1 MTFRLVPGQRW
12 YSTAEPELGLGT
24 IKKVDQR
31 ALELLFTK
39 AGMLRRYALTSAPLS
54 RAEFRVGDQIAAD
67 GVMHTVEEVEDRDGL
82 MHYRSNGAW
91 ISEPQ
96 LDDVQAASAADERLT
111 AGRIDTSA
119 RFAIRCEALARRA
132 LARSAPSW
140 GIGSARISLLP
151 HQLAVVEAALS
162 QPQPRVLLADEVGLG
177 KTIEAGLILARMI
190 ATGRAQ
196 RVLVL
201 LPEALMYQWF
211 VELLRRF
218 NLRFSIFDAERA
230 DSIEQSDETRNPFQD
245 DQFIL
250 TDLGFLTGSSKR
262 ARQIAAAGWDL
273 MVVDEAHHLAWTPQE
288 ASPEYALAEQLAIQT
303 PSVVLLTAT
312 PEQLGRSGP
321 FARLR
326 LLDPARYNDLAH
338 FEQEAQGFHAIS
350 QLAEK
355 LLDAG
360 KIDATTLKKLR
371 TVLHDEPDL
380 LPLID
385 SQPEPAARERLL
397 AALID
402 RHGTGR
408 VMYRNRRA
416 SVGGFPQRVVHLS
429 TLHLPHEDQDGYLAA
444 LREEFECDVGLR
456 PPPRPLTTQPAT
468 EADAAEA
475 IPPAVTAL
483 TRDPRLTWLVQL
495 IDRLA
500 PAKLLLICRTRA
512 KVELLEAALR
522 LKSGARVAR
531 FHEGLTLAQRDRNA
545 AYFAQEDGARV
556 LLCSEIGSEGRNF
569 QFAHHLVLWDIPADP
584 DLLEQRI
591 GRLDRIGQTADVELH
606 HAVLP
611 GSAQEALARWYV
623 EALDALRTSPA
634 DGRELYKRFG
644 ERVIDLALKHADGE
658 DTAGAPLTAL
668 IEETR
673 SAHQTLSQTIA
684 QGRDRLLEL
693 ATRHGDRGA
702 TLRAAL
708 AAGDERREDDDFVL
722 KLFEQYGIETEELGG
737 RNHRL
742 DPEYLSSEDFPW
754 PAEGAMTA
762 TFDRTVALSREDLP
776 LLRMDHPMVA
786 SAVELMISG
795 ETGNAAF
802 LVDPTLPPRS
812 AWITGV
818 FLLECIADRKL
829 DVERYLPPQPITI
842 TVDSKLAPRDYN
854 PLPQVITRSDDK
866 PVDLVKFRPIL
877 SALVPP
883 MKKAAEERAKADAQG
898 LIAAAME
905 RLNRELGAE
914 FERLRA
920 LQRVNPGVR
929 ESEVE
934 ALAWQLEA
942 LRAALP
948 QARVRLD
955 AIRLAVSPDFLRL
968 VPGGA
973 G

>member
-1 MTFRLVPGQRW
+1 MSFRLVPGQRW

-31 ALELLFTK
+31 SLELLFTK

-54 RAEFRVGDQIAAD
+54 RAEFRVGDLISAD
-67 GVMHTVEEVEDRDGL
+67 DRKLTVEAIEDRGGL
-82 MHYRSNGAW
+82 MHYRCGNEW
-91 ISEPQ
+91 IAEPQ
-96 LDDVQAASAADERLT
+96 LDDIQAASAADERLT
-111 AGRIDTSA
+111 AGRVDTNA
-119 RFAIRCEALARRA
+119 RFMVRTEALARRA
-132 LARSAPSW
+132 QARSAPCW
-140 GIGSARISLLP
+140 GIQGARVSLLP

-177 KTIEAGLILARMI
+177 KTIEAGLVLARMI

-201 LPEALMYQWF
+201 VPEALVYQWF
-211 VELLRRF
+211 IELMRRF
-218 NLRFSIFDAERA
+218 NLRFAIYDAERA
-230 DSIEQSDETRNPFQD
+230 DSIEQSDDARNPFQD
-245 DQFIL
+245 DQFVL
-250 TDLGFLTGSSKR
+250 TDLAFLTRNSKR
-262 ARQIAAAGWDL
+262 ARQVVEAGWDL
-273 MVVDEAHHLAWTPQE
+273 MVVDEAHHLAWSPEET
-288 ASPEYALAEQLAIQT
+288 SPEYALAEQLALQT

-312 PEQLGRSGP
+312 PEQLGRSGH

-338 FEQEAQGFHAIS
+338 FEREAQSYRHIS
-350 QLAEK
+350 ELGEALLGEGPLSADTVQGLRKVLADEPELLAEVRSDVDSALRLK
-355 LLDAG
+355 LLG
-360 KIDATTLKKLR
+360 
-371 TVLHDEPDL
+371 
-380 LPLID
+380 
-385 SQPEPAARERLL
+385 
-397 AALID
+397 ALID

-416 SVGGFPQRVVHLS
+416 SVGGFPSRVLHLDS
-429 TLHLPHEDQDGYLAA
+429 LHLPHEDQEDYLRA
-444 LREEFECDVGLR
+444 LREEFEADVGLR
-456 PPPRPLTTQPAT
+456 APPPPLTQQAPSA
-468 EADAAEA
+468 EDAAEVVH
-475 IPPAVTAL
+475 PAVLAL
-483 TRDPRLTWLVQL
+483 TRDPRLGWLVAL

-531 FHEGLTLAQRDRNA
+531 FHEGLSLAQRDRNA
-545 AYFAQEDGARV
+545 AFFAQADGARV

-569 QFAHHLVLWDIPADP
+569 QFAHHLVLWDVPADP

-591 GRLDRIGQTADVELH
+591 GRLDRIGQTGDVNIH

-611 GSAQEALARWYV
+611 GTAQEALARWYD
-623 EALDALRTSPA
+623 EALDAMRSSPA

-644 ERVIDLALKHADGE
+644 QRVIELALQHADGE
-658 DTAGAPLTAL
+658 DTAGAPLAAL
-668 IEETR
+668 IAETR
-673 SAHQTLSQTIA
+673 EAHHTLSQTIA

-702 TLRAAL
+702 LLRLSL
-708 AAGDERREDDDFVL
+708 AACDGRREDDEFVL
-722 KLFEQYGIETEELGG
+722 RLFEQFGVETEELGG

-742 DPEYLSSEDFPW
+742 DPEYLSTEEFPW
-754 PAEGAMTA
+754 PAEGAFSV
-762 TFDRTVALSREDLP
+762 TFDRDTALSRDDLP
-776 LLRMDHPMVA
+776 LLRLDHPMVA
-786 SAVELMISG
+786 GAIELMISG
-795 ETGNAAF
+795 ESGNAAF

-829 DVERYLPPQPITI
+829 DVERYLPPQPITV
-842 TVDSKLAPRDYN
+842 TVDSKLSPREYQ
-854 PLPQVITRSDDK
+854 PVAQVIARSDDK
-866 PVDLVKFRPIL
+866 PVDLARFRPIL
-877 SALVPP
+877 TQLVPP
-883 MKKAAEERAKADAQG
+883 MKKAAEARATALAAEIIDSASAQ
-898 LIAAAME
+898 MS
-905 RLNRELGAE
+905 RELGSE
-914 FERLRA
+914 LDRLRA
-920 LQRVNPGVR
+920 LKRVNPGVR
-929 ESEVE
+929 DSEIE
-934 ALAWQLEA
+934 ALSYQYES

-968 VPGGA
+968 SA

>member
-24 IKKVDQR
+24 IKKVDNR

-54 RAEFRVGDQIAAD
+54 RAEFRVGDQISSD
-67 GVMHTVEEVEDRDGL
+67 GSMHTVEEVEDRDGL
-82 MHYRSNGAW
+82 MHYQCKGEW

-111 AGRIDTSA
+111 AGRTDTAA

-132 LARSAPSW
+132 QARSAPSW
-140 GIGSARISLLP
+140 GINSARVSLLP

-177 KTIEAGLILARMI
+177 KTIEAGLILSRMI
-190 ATGRAQ
+190 AAGRAQ

-201 LPEALMYQWF
+201 VPEALMYQWF

-218 NLRFSIFDAERA
+218 NLRFSIYDAERA
-230 DSIEQSDETRNPFQD
+230 DSIEQSDDSRNPFQD

-250 TDLGFLTGSSKR
+250 TDLGFLTSNTKR
-262 ARQIAAAGWDL
+262 ARQIVDAGWDL
-273 MVVDEAHHLAWTPQE
+273 MVVDEAHHLAWSPEET
-288 ASPEYALAEQLAIQT
+288 SPEYALAEQLAIRSA
-303 PSVVLLTAT
+303 SVVLLTAT
-312 PEQLGRSGP
+312 PEQLGRSGH

-338 FEQEAQGFHAIS
+338 FEREAQSYSSIS
-350 QLAEK
+350 KLAEV
-355 LLDAG
+355 LLGDEQ
-360 KIDATTLKKLR
+360 IDAKTLKALR
-371 TVLHDEPDL
+371 AVLSDEAEL
-380 LPLID
+380 LSVISPHTDGI
-385 SQPEPAARERLL
+385 SRQRLL
-397 AALID
+397 GALID

-416 SVGGFPQRVVHLS
+416 SVGGFPQRVVHID
-429 TLHLPHEDQDGYLAA
+429 TLHLPHEDQESYLAG
-444 LREEFECDVGLR
+444 LRAEFETDVGLR
-456 PPPRPLTTQPAT
+456 PSPAPLTAQPIA
-468 EADAAEA
+468 EVGAAENA
-475 IPPAVTAL
+475 HPAVLAL
-483 TRDPRLTWLVQL
+483 TRDPRLQWLTAL
-495 IDRLA
+495 IERLA

-531 FHEGLTLAQRDRNA
+531 FHEGLSLAQRDRNA

-606 HAVLP
+606 HAILP
-611 GSAQEALARWYV
+611 GTAQEALARWYAD
-623 EALDALRTSPA
+623 ALDALRTSPA
-634 DGRELYKRFG
+634 DGRELFKRFG
-644 ERVIDLALKHADGE
+644 TQVIELALAHADGE
-658 DTAGAPLTAL
+658 DTAGAPLAAL

-673 SAHQTLSQTIA
+673 LAHQTLSKTIA
-684 QGRDRLLEL
+684 EGRDRLLEL
-693 ATRHGDRGA
+693 ATRHGDRGVV
-702 TLRAAL
+702 LRAAL
-708 AAGDERREDDDFVL
+708 AASDARRDDDDFVL
-722 KLFEQYGIETEELGG
+722 RLLEQFGIETEELSA
-737 RNHRL
+737 RTHRL
-742 DPEYLSSEDFPW
+742 DPEYLSTEEFPW
-754 PAEGAMTA
+754 PAEGAITA
-762 TFDRTVALSREDLP
+762 TFDRDVALSREDLP
-776 LLRMDHPMVA
+776 LLRQDHPLVTG
-786 SAVELMISG
+786 AVELLISG

-802 LVDPTLPPRS
+802 LVDATLPPRS
-812 AWITGV
+812 AWITAV

-842 TVDSKLAPRDYN
+842 TVDSKLAPRDYA
-854 PLPQVITRSDDK
+854 PTRQSITRSDDK
-866 PVDLVKFRPIL
+866 PVDLAKFRPIL

-883 MKKAAEERAKADAQG
+883 MKKAAEERATAEAQG
-898 LIAAAME
+898 LIAAAGE
-905 RLNRELGAE
+905 RLESELGGE
-914 FERLRA
+914 FERLAA
-920 LQRVNPGVR
+920 LKRVNPSVR
-929 ESEVE
+929 DSEIE
-934 ALAWQLEA
+934 AMAFQLDA

-968 VPGGA
+968 VA

>member
-1 MTFRLVPGQRW
+1 MSFRLVPGQRW

-24 IKKVDQR
+24 IKKVDNR

-54 RAEFRVGDQIAAD
+54 RAEFRVGDQISVD
-67 GVMHTVEEVEDRDGL
+67 GDMYDVEQTEDREGL
-82 MHYRSNGAW
+82 MFYCCGGQW
-91 ISEPQ
+91 IAEPQ

-111 AGRIDTSA
+111 AGRVDTSV

-132 LARSAPSW
+132 HARSAPSW
-140 GIGSARISLLP
+140 GINSARVSLLP

-177 KTIEAGLILARMI
+177 KTIEAGLILSKMI
-190 ATGRAQ
+190 ASGRAQ

-201 LPEALMYQWF
+201 VPEALMYQWF

-230 DSIEQSDETRNPFQD
+230 DSIEQSDDSKNPFED

-250 TDLGFLTGSSKR
+250 TDLGFLTGSPKR
-262 ARQIAAAGWDL
+262 ARQIVEAGWDL
-273 MVVDEAHHLAWTPQE
+273 MVVDEAHHLAWSPEET
-288 ASPEYALAEQLAIQT
+288 SPEYALAEQLALKT

-312 PEQLGRSGP
+312 PEQLGRSGH

-326 LLDPARYNDLAH
+326 LLDAARYNDLAH
-338 FEQEAQGFHAIS
+338 FEKEAQGYQAIS
-350 QLAEK
+350 K
-355 LLDAG
+355 LGEALLSDD
-360 KIDATTLKKLR
+360 KINAKALKSLR
-371 TVLHDEPDL
+371 TVLSDEAEL
-380 LPLID
+380 LD
-385 SQPEPAARERLL
+385 AVKADADGQTRQRLL
-397 AALID
+397 GALID

-408 VMYRNRRA
+408 VMYRNRRV
-416 SVGGFPQRVVHLS
+416 SVGGFPNRVVHLN
-429 TLHLPHEDQDGYLAA
+429 TLHLPHEDQEAYLAA
-444 LREEFECDVGLR
+444 LREEFETDVGLR
-456 PPPRPLTTQPAT
+456 TPPVPLTLQPAT
-468 EADAAEA
+468 EGEAADAVH
-475 IPPAVTAL
+475 PAVMAL
-483 TRDPRLTWLVQL
+483 TRDPRLQWLTQL
-495 IDRLA
+495 IDDLA

-531 FHEGLTLAQRDRNA
+531 FHEGLSLAQRDRNA
-545 AYFAQEDGARV
+545 AYFAQADGARV

-569 QFAHHLVLWDIPADP
+569 QFAHHLVLWDVPADP

-591 GRLDRIGQTADVELH
+591 GRLDRIGQSADVELH

-611 GSAQEALARWYV
+611 GTAQEALARWY
-623 EALDALRTSPA
+623 ADSLDALRTSPA
-634 DGRELYKRFG
+634 DGRELYQRFG
-644 ERVIDLALKHADGE
+644 ARVIELALAHADGE
-658 DTAGAPLTAL
+658 DTAGEPLSAL

-673 SAHQTLSQTIA
+673 VAHETLSQTIA

-693 ATRHGDRGA
+693 ATRFGDRGA
-702 TLRAAL
+702 LLRMAL
-708 AAGDERREDDDFVL
+708 AAGDTRRDEDDFVL
-722 KLFEQYGIETEELGG
+722 RLFEQYGIETEELGG

-754 PAEGAMTA
+754 PAEGPMTV
-762 TFDRTVALSREDLP
+762 TFDRDIALSREDLP
-776 LLRMDHPMVA
+776 LLRMDHPLV
-786 SAVELMISG
+786 SATIELLISG

-802 LVDPTLPPRS
+802 LIDPGLPPRS

-818 FLLECIADRKL
+818 FLLECIADRSL
-829 DVERYLPPQPITI
+829 DVERYLPPQPITVTI
-842 TVDSKLAPRDYN
+842 DSKLIPRDYA
-854 PLPQVITRSDDK
+854 PAPQAMTRSDDK
-866 PVDLVKFRPIL
+866 PVDLAKFRPIL

-883 MKKAAEERAKADAQG
+883 MKKAAEERATAEAQG
-898 LIAAAME
+898 LIAAAEE
-905 RLNRELGAE
+905 RLERELGGE
-914 FERLRA
+914 FERLSA
-920 LQRVNPGVR
+920 LKRVNPSVR
-929 ESEVE
+929 DSEIE
-934 ALAWQLEA
+934 ALAMQLTA

-955 AIRLAVSPDFLRL
+955 AIRLAVSPDFLKL
-968 VPGGA
+968 VA

>member
-24 IKKVDQR
+24 IKKVDNR

-54 RAEFRVGDQIAAD
+54 RAEFRVGDQIS
-67 GVMHTVEEVEDRDGL
+67 VEGEMLDVEDTQDREGL
-82 MHYRSNGAW
+82 MFYRCGESW

-111 AGRIDTSA
+111 AGRTDTSV

-132 LARSAPSW
+132 QARSAPSW
-140 GIGSARISLLP
+140 GINSARISLLP
-151 HQLAVVEAALS
+151 HQLAVVEAAIA

-177 KTIEAGLILARMI
+177 KTIEAGLILSKMI
-190 ATGRAQ
+190 ASGRAQ

-201 LPEALMYQWF
+201 VPEALMYQWF

-230 DSIEQSDETRNPFQD
+230 DSIEQSDDSKNPFQD

-262 ARQIAAAGWDL
+262 ARQIVEAGWDL
-273 MVVDEAHHLAWTPQE
+273 MVVDEAHHLAWSPEDT
-288 ASPEYALAEQLAIQT
+288 SPEYALAEQLALQC

-312 PEQLGRSGP
+312 PEQLGRSGH

-338 FEQEAQGFHAIS
+338 FEKEAQSYHAIS
-350 QLAEK
+350 RLGEALLSDDKLDAKTLKNLRSVLSDEEA
-355 LLDAG
+355 LLDMVKADADG
-360 KIDATTLKKLR
+360 KTR
-371 TVLHDEPDL
+371 
-380 LPLID
+380 
-385 SQPEPAARERLL
+385 QRLL
-397 AALID
+397 GALID

-416 SVGGFPQRVVHLS
+416 SVGGFPNRVAHLH
-429 TLHLPHEDQDGYLAA
+429 TLHLPHEDQEEYLAS
-444 LREEFECDVGLR
+444 LRQEFETDVGLR
-456 PPPRPLTTQPAT
+456 APPVPLTLQPAA
-468 EADAAEA
+468 EGDAADAVQ
-475 IPPAVTAL
+475 PAVLAL
-483 TRDPRLTWLVQL
+483 TRDPRLHWLTEL
-495 IDRLA
+495 IERLA

-531 FHEGLTLAQRDRNA
+531 FHEGLSLAQRDRNA

-611 GSAQEALARWYV
+611 GTAQEALARWYA

-634 DGRELYKRFG
+634 DGRELYQRFG
-644 ERVIDLALKHADGE
+644 ARVIELALAHADGE
-658 DTAGAPLTAL
+658 DTAGAPLSQL

-673 SAHQTLSQTIA
+673 SAHETLSRTIA
-684 QGRDRLLEL
+684 EGRDRLLEL
-693 ATRHGDRGA
+693 ATRFGDRGA
-702 TLRAAL
+702 MLRMAL
-708 AAGDERREDDDFVL
+708 AAGDTRRDEDDFVL
-722 KLFEQYGIETEELGG
+722 RLFEQYGIETEEMGG

-754 PAEGAMTA
+754 PAEGPMTV
-762 TFDRTVALSREDLP
+762 TFDRETALSREDLP
-776 LLRMDHPMVA
+776 LLRMDHPLV
-786 SAVELMISG
+786 SATIELLISS

-802 LVDPTLPPRS
+802 LVDPSLPPRS

-818 FLLECIADRKL
+818 FLLECVADRAL
-829 DVERYLPPQPITI
+829 DVERYLPPQPITV
-842 TVDSKLAPRDYN
+842 TVDSKLIPRDYA
-854 PLPQVITRSDDK
+854 PAPQAMTRSDDK
-866 PVDLVKFRPIL
+866 PVDLAKFRPIL

-883 MKKAAEERAKADAQG
+883 MKKAAEERASAEAQG
-898 LIAAAME
+898 LIAAATE
-905 RLNRELGAE
+905 TLERELGGE
-914 FERLRA
+914 FERLTA
-920 LQRVNPGVR
+920 LKRVNPSVR
-929 ESEVE
+929 DAEIE
-934 ALAWQLEA
+934 ALAMRLTA

-955 AIRLAVSPDFLRL
+955 AIRLAVSPDFLKL
-968 VPGGA
+968 VA
-973 G
+973 S

>member
-1 MTFRLVPGQRW
+1 MSFRLVPGQRW

-24 IKKVDQR
+24 IKKVDKR

-54 RAEFRVGDQIAAD
+54 RAEFRVGDQISND
-67 GVMHTVEEVEDRDGL
+67 GHMHTVEETAEHDGL
-82 MHYRSNGAW
+82 MHYRCGSEW
-91 ISEPQ
+91 IAEPQ

-119 RFAIRCEALARRA
+119 RFAIRSEALARRA

-140 GIGSARISLLP
+140 GINSARISLLP
-151 HQLAVVEAALS
+151 HQLAVVEAALA

-177 KTIEAGLILARMI
+177 KTIEAGLILSKMI
-190 ATGRAQ
+190 ASGRAQ

-201 LPEALMYQWF
+201 VPEALMYQWF

-218 NLRFSIFDAERA
+218 NLRFSIYDAERA
-230 DSIEQSDETRNPFQD
+230 DAIEQSDDTRNPFED
-245 DQFIL
+245 DQFVL
-250 TDLGFLTGSSKR
+250 TDLGFLTGNSKR
-262 ARQIAAAGWDL
+262 ARQIVAAGWDL
-273 MVVDEAHHLAWTPQE
+273 MVVDEAHHLAWSAEET
-288 ASPEYALAEQLAIQT
+288 SPEYALAEQLALRSG
-303 PSVVLLTAT
+303 SVVLLTAT
-312 PEQLGRSGP
+312 PEQLGRSGH

-338 FEQEAQGFHAIS
+338 FEREAQSYHAIS
-350 QLAEK
+350 QLGEALLADK
-355 LLDAG
+355 ALDA
-360 KIDATTLKKLR
+360 KTLKALR
-371 TVLHDEPDL
+371 NVLSDEVEL
-380 LPLID
+380 LTTISPHAD
-385 SQPEPAARERLL
+385 AATRQRLL
-397 AALID
+397 GALID

-416 SVGGFPQRVVHLS
+416 SVGGFPQRVVHLQ
-429 TLHLPHEDQDGYLAA
+429 TLHLPHEAQEAYLAT
-444 LREEFECDVGLR
+444 LREEFETDVGLR
-456 PPPRPLTTQPAT
+456 PAPAPLTLQAAG

-475 IPPAVTAL
+475 VHPAVLAL
-483 TRDPRLTWLVQL
+483 TRDPRLQWLTEL
-495 IDRLA
+495 IEKLA

-531 FHEGLTLAQRDRNA
+531 FHEGLSLAQRDRNA

-591 GRLDRIGQTADVELH
+591 GRLDRIGQSADVELH

-611 GSAQEALARWYV
+611 GSAQEALARWYE

-644 ERVIDLALKHADGE
+644 PRVIELALAHADGE
-658 DTAGAPLTAL
+658 DTAGAPLTTL

-673 SAHQTLSQTIA
+673 KAHQILSKTIA
-684 QGRDRLLEL
+684 EGRDRLLEL
-693 ATRHGDRGA
+693 ATRFGDRGLL
-702 TLRAAL
+702 LRSAL
-708 AAGDERREDDDFVL
+708 AASDSRRDDDDFVL
-722 KLFEQYGIETEELGG
+722 RLLEQFGIETEELGG

-754 PAEGAMTA
+754 PAEGPITA
-762 TFDRTVALSREDLP
+762 TFDRDIALSREDLP
-776 LLRMDHPMVA
+776 LLRMDHPLVTG
-786 SAVELMISG
+786 AVELLISG
-795 ETGNAAF
+795 EIGNAAF
-802 LVDPTLPPRS
+802 LIDPTLPPRS

-818 FLLECIADRKL
+818 YLLECVADRSL
-829 DVERYLPPQPITI
+829 DVERYLPPQPITV
-842 TVDSKLAPRDYN
+842 TVDSKLAPRDYT
-854 PLPQVITRSDDK
+854 PTPQAINRSDDK
-866 PVDLVKFRPIL
+866 PVDLAKFRPIL

-883 MKKAAEERAKADAQG
+883 MKKATEERASAHAQG
-898 LIAAAME
+898 LIAAACAHLE
-905 RLNRELGAE
+905 RELGGE
-914 FERLRA
+914 FERLSA
-920 LQRVNPGVR
+920 LKRVNPGVR
-929 ESEVE
+929 ETEIA
-934 ALAWQLEA
+934 ALAQQLEA
-942 LRAALP
+942 LRLALP

-968 VPGGA
+968 VA

>member
-1 MTFRLVPGQRW
+1 MFRLVPGQRW

-67 GVMHTVEEVEDRDGL
+67 GKLLTVEEAEDRAGL
-82 MHYRSNGAW
+82 MHYRCGAEW

-96 LDDVQAASAADERLT
+96 LDDVQAASAADERMT
-111 AGRIDTSA
+111 AGRVDTNA
-119 RFAIRCEALARRA
+119 RFMVRCEALARRA
-132 LARSAPSW
+132 QARAAPCW
-140 GIGSARISLLP
+140 GIMSTRISLLP
-151 HQLAVVEAALS
+151 HQLAVVEAALA

-177 KTIEAGLILARMI
+177 KTIEAGLILTRMI

-201 LPEALMYQWF
+201 VPEALVYQWF
-211 VELLRRF
+211 VELFRRF

-230 DSIEQSDETRNPFQD
+230 DSIEQSDASSNPFQD
-245 DQFIL
+245 DQFVL
-250 TDLGFLTGSSKR
+250 TDLGFLTKNSKR
-262 ARQIAAAGWDL
+262 ARQIVDAGWDL
-273 MVVDEAHHLAWTPQE
+273 MVVDEAHHLAWSPEET
-288 ASPEYALAEQLAIQT
+288 SPEYALAEQLALQA

-312 PEQLGRSGP
+312 PEQLGRSGH

-326 LLDPARYNDLAH
+326 LLDPARYNDLSH
-338 FEQEAQGFHAIS
+338 FEREALSYRQISELGEALLNDGPLDAAAVQGLRAV
-350 QLAEK
+350 LADETELVAHVRSDVDSAACIK
-355 LLDAG
+355 LLG
-360 KIDATTLKKLR
+360 
-371 TVLHDEPDL
+371 
-380 LPLID
+380 
-385 SQPEPAARERLL
+385 
-397 AALID
+397 ALID

-416 SVGGFPQRVVHLS
+416 SVGGFPQRVLHLD
-429 TLHLPHEDQDGYLAA
+429 TLHLPHEDQEDY
-444 LREEFECDVGLR
+444 LRELRAEFEADVGLR
-456 PPPRPLTTQPAT
+456 PSPAPLTLQAANA
-468 EADAAEA
+468 EDAADAV
-475 IPPAVTAL
+475 PPIVLAL
-483 TRDPRLTWLVQL
+483 TRDPRLQWLTQL

-531 FHEGLTLAQRDRNA
+531 FHEGLSLAQRDRNA

-569 QFAHHLVLWDIPADP
+569 QFAHHLVLWDLPADP

-591 GRLDRIGQTADVELH
+591 GRLDRIGQTGDVEIH

-611 GSAQEALARWYV
+611 GSAQEALARWYD
-623 EALDALRTSPA
+623 EALDAMRSSPA

-644 ERVIDLALKHADGE
+644 GEVIDLALKHADGE
-658 DTAGAPLTAL
+658 DTAGAPLAAL
-668 IEETR
+668 IAATR
-673 SAHQTLSQTIA
+673 DAHQSLSLTIA

-693 ATRHGDRGA
+693 ATRYGDRGSL
-702 TLRAAL
+702 LRLSL
-708 AAGDERREDDDFVL
+708 AAADGRREDDDFIL
-722 KLFEQYGIETEELGG
+722 RLFEQFGVETEELGG

-742 DPEYLSSEDFPW
+742 DPEYLSTEDFPW
-754 PAEGAMTA
+754 PVEGAFSV
-762 TFDRTVALSREDLP
+762 TFDRETALSREDLP
-776 LLRMDHPMVA
+776 LLRMDHPMVGGA
-786 SAVELMISG
+786 MELLISG
-795 ETGNAAF
+795 ETGNACF

-812 AWITGV
+812 AWVTGV
-818 FLLECIADRKL
+818 FLLECVADRKL
-829 DVERYLPPQPITI
+829 DVERYLPPLPITV
-842 TVDSKLAPRDYN
+842 TVDSKLGARDYA
-854 PLPQVITRSDDK
+854 PVSQVITRSDDK
-866 PVDLVKFRPIL
+866 PTDLARFRPIL
-877 SALVPP
+877 TALVPP
-883 MKKAAEERAKADAQG
+883 MKKAAEARASALAEQI
-898 LIAAAME
+898 IAGAVTQME
-905 RLNRELGAE
+905 RELGGE
-914 FERLRA
+914 LERLRA
-920 LQRVNPGVR
+920 LKRVNPSVR
-929 ESEVE
+929 DSEIE
-934 ALAWQLEA
+934 ALDYQYEA

-968 VPGGA
+968 SA

>member
-24 IKKVDQR
+24 IKKVDNR
-31 ALELLFTK
+31 ALDLLFTK

-54 RAEFRVGDQIAAD
+54 RAEFRVGDQISTE
-67 GVMHTVEEVEDRDGL
+67 GTLYTVDAIEDRGGLLHYQCDGL
-82 MHYRSNGAW
+82 W

-111 AGRIDTSA
+111 AGRVDTNV

-132 LARSAPSW
+132 LARSAPAW
-140 GIGSARISLLP
+140 GINSARVSLLP

-177 KTIEAGLILARMI
+177 KTIEAGLILSRMI

-201 LPEALMYQWF
+201 VPEALMYQWF

-230 DSIEQSDETRNPFQD
+230 DSIEQSDSASNPFED
-245 DQFIL
+245 EQFIL
-250 TDLGFLTGSSKR
+250 SDLGFLTGNSKR
-262 ARQIAAAGWDL
+262 ARQIVDAGWDL
-273 MVVDEAHHLAWTPQE
+273 MVVDEAHHLAWSPEET
-288 ASPEYALAEQLAIQT
+288 SPEYALAEQLALKSA
-303 PSVVLLTAT
+303 SVVLLTAT
-312 PEQLGRSGP
+312 PEQLGRSGH

-338 FEQEAQGFHAIS
+338 FEKEAQTYSSIS
-350 QLAEK
+350 KLADV
-355 LLDAG
+355 LLGDD
-360 KIDATTLKKLR
+360 KIDAKTLKALR
-371 TVLHDEPDL
+371 SVLSDEADL
-380 LPLID
+380 LALISPHTD
-385 SQPEPAARERLL
+385 GVSRQRLL
-397 AALID
+397 GALID

-416 SVGGFPQRVVHLS
+416 SVGGFPNRVVHID
-429 TLHLPHEDQDGYLAA
+429 TLHLPHEDQENYLAG
-444 LREEFECDVGLR
+444 LREEFETDVGLR
-456 PPPRPLTTQPAT
+456 APPAALTVQPVA
-468 EADAAEA
+468 EADAAETV
-475 IPPAVTAL
+475 PPAVLAL
-483 TRDPRLTWLVQL
+483 TRDPRLQWLTAL

-531 FHEGLTLAQRDRNA
+531 FHEGLSLAQRDRNA
-545 AYFAQEDGARV
+545 AYFAQDDGARV

-611 GSAQEALARWYV
+611 GTAQEALARWYAD
-623 EALDALRTSPA
+623 ALDALRSSPA

-644 ERVIDLALKHADGE
+644 ARVIDLALAHADGE
-658 DTAGAPLTAL
+658 DTAGVPLAAL

-673 SAHQTLSQTIA
+673 LAHQTLSKTIA
-684 QGRDRLLEL
+684 EGRDRLLEL
-693 ATRHGDRGA
+693 ATRHGDRGVV
-702 TLRAAL
+702 LKSAL
-708 AAGDERREDDDFVL
+708 AAGDARRDDDDFVL
-722 KLFEQYGIETEELGG
+722 RLLEQYGIETEELGG

-742 DPEYLSSEDFPW
+742 DPEYLSTEDFPW
-754 PAEGAMTA
+754 PAEGPITA
-762 TFDRTVALSREDLP
+762 TFDREVALSREDLP
-776 LLRMDHPMVA
+776 LLRQDHPLVVG
-786 SAVELMISG
+786 AVELLISG

-842 TVDSKLAPRDYN
+842 TVDSKLAPRDYA
-854 PLPQVITRSDDK
+854 PTTQAMTRSDDK
-866 PVDLVKFRPIL
+866 PVDLAKFRPIL

-883 MKKAAEERAKADAQG
+883 MKKAGEERATADAQG
-898 LIAAAME
+898 LIAAACE
-905 RLNRELGAE
+905 RLESELGGE
-914 FERLRA
+914 LERLSA
-920 LQRVNPGVR
+920 LKRVNPSVR
-929 ESEVE
+929 DSEIE
-934 ALAWQLEA
+934 ALNYQLEA
-942 LRAALP
+942 LRIALP

-968 VPGGA
+968 VA